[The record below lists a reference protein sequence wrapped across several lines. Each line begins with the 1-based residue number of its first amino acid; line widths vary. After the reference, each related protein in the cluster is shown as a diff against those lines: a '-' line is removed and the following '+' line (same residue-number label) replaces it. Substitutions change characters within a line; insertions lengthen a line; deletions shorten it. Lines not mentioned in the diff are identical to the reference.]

1 MAQRFFLGVFEAG
14 VSPAFLSLLG
24 MFYTKREQALRTPI
38 LYASN
43 GITIIP
49 LLAISYGLVTID
61 SIPPWKT
68 IYYFLGALTIVWAVV
83 FGLFVPD
90 SPVAARFLTPRQKF
104 VAVERLRENQA
115 GITNKK
121 FKAAHVLDAAKDV
134 KVWLL
139 FVLTFCLCS
148 PNVSCAKNAV
158 IAIT

>member
-104 VAVERLRENQA
+104 VAVERLPDRFGLALGQVA
-115 GITNKK
+115 GDSEG
-121 FKAAHVLDAAKDV
+121 HVQFVEDDRFRHRDSSDV
-134 KVWLL
+134 
-139 FVLTFCLCS
+139 CR
-148 PNVSCAKNAV
+148 
-158 IAIT
+158 